1 MDKEEIKKSEIFKAE
16 SIALSNGFMR
26 AYDVS
31 AMGHFMFLQGYRF
44 AKTGKMPI
52 SDLDKIT
59 DNGKKLS
66 N

>member
-1 MDKEEIKKSEIFKAE
+1 MNKEEIKNSEIYKAA

-31 AMGHFMFLQGYRF
+31 AMGHYMFIEGYKF
-44 AKTGKMPI
+44 AKTGKMPT

>member
-1 MDKEEIKKSEIFKAE
+1 MIKEEIKNSEIYKAA

-31 AMGHFMFLQGYRF
+31 AMGHYMFIEGYKF

-52 SDLDKIT
+52 SDLDKFT
-59 DNGKKLS
+59 GNTKKK
-66 N
+66 

>member
-1 MDKEEIKKSEIFKAE
+1 MIKEEIKNSEIYKAA

-31 AMGHFMFLQGYRF
+31 AMGHYMFIQGYMY
-44 AKTGKMPI
+44 AKTGKMPT

-59 DNGKKLS
+59 VNGKNLS
-66 N
+66 K

>member
-1 MDKEEIKKSEIFKAE
+1 MNKEEIKNSEIYKAA

-31 AMGHFMFLQGYRF
+31 AMGHYMFIEGYKF
-44 AKTGKMPI
+44 AKTDKMPT

>member
-1 MDKEEIKKSEIFKAE
+1 MNKEEIKNSEMYKAA
-16 SIALSNGFMR
+16 SVALSNGFMR

-31 AMGHFMFLQGYRF
+31 AMGHYMFIEGYKF
-44 AKTGKMPI
+44 AKTGKMPT

-59 DNGKKLS
+59 DNGKNLS